1 MPTKNPRINISVDQP
16 LYVILQAMAEDEGVS
31 MSMLARDLIKE
42 SLELREDVAL
52 AAFAE
57 KREKSFDPGSALTHE
72 QVWE

>member
-16 LYVILQAMAEDEGVS
+16 LYVIMQGLAEEKGIP

-57 KREKSFDPGSALTHE
+57 KREKSFDPKSALNHE